1 MSVKEACG
9 EPGATAPVPAVVP
22 AAGPTPTSPPSP
34 DPASAS
40 GSPVRTG
47 PALVALAGAALLAVL
62 DGTVVAVALD
72 PLAHAFS
79 APLTTV
85 VWVTIAYLLAAAT
98 ALPLLGWAS
107 ARFGG
112 RTVFLT
118 GLGLFLLGSLLC
130 TAARSPGMLIGFRA
144 LQGFGGGLLEPS
156 AMTLS
161 AALATRESMGRVLGV
176 MSTVVNVAPAAGP
189 ILGGLLLETGHWQ
202 WLFGVNIPLGL
213 LVGAATLAYVPAG
226 RPDPAAARPGAD
238 LRGLALL
245 TAGYLGVLFAVNR
258 AGEQSGDW
266 PVPAAAAG
274 GIVLLVA
281 YVRHAVTTTAVPALD
296 LRLLRRPG
304 FAASVAVMGLVG
316 LIMYGQTTALP
327 VVGLDQHGLH
337 GFDQGLLV
345 CALGLGLLVSMT
357 TGGRLSDRLGARSL
371 VRSGAVASA
380 VLLATFAASAEHLPL
395 AAACALFVAVG
406 LSFGLTASPTVASLY
421 RTLPPAEQPQGTT
434 SIFMAVQFA
443 ASLGVALLSLLQ
455 ARAGADWVTALFAL
469 FAGAAAGIGLLAAR
483 LPGRPG

>member
-1 MSVKEACG
+1 MSVKEV
-9 EPGATAPVPAVVP
+9 PGSPAATAPVPAPVPAPGSAPAP
-22 AAGPTPTSPPSP
+22 AAG
-34 DPASAS
+34 
-40 GSPVRTG
+40 VRTG

-72 PLAHAFS
+72 PLADAFA

-98 ALPLLGWAS
+98 ALPLLGWAT

-130 TAARSPGMLIGFRA
+130 ALARSPGMLIGFRVI
-144 LQGFGGGLLEPS
+144 QGFGGGLLEPT

-161 AALATRESMGRVLGV
+161 AALATRESMGRVLSV
-176 MSTVVNVAPAAGP
+176 MGTVVNVAPAGGP

-202 WLFGVNIPLGL
+202 WLFVVNIPLGL
-213 LVGAATLAYVPAG
+213 LVLAATLTYVPAG

-258 AGEQSGDW
+258 AGEHAGDW
-266 PVPAAAAG
+266 PVLAAAAG
-274 GIVLLVA
+274 GIVLLAA
-281 YVRHAVTTTAVPALD
+281 YVRHAFTTTATPALD

-316 LIMYGQTTALP
+316 LVMYGQIAALP
-327 VVGLDQHGLH
+327 VIGLERHGLH
-337 GFDQGLLV
+337 GLDQGLLV

-357 TGGRLSDRLGARSL
+357 TGGRISDRLGARSL
-371 VRSGAVASA
+371 VRAGAAVTA

-421 RTLPPAEQPQGTT
+421 RTLPPTEQPQGTT
-434 SIFMAVQFA
+434 SMFMTVQLA
-443 ASLGVALLSLLQ
+443 ASLGVALLSLLHS
-455 ARAGADWVTALFAL
+455 RAGADWVAVLFAL
-469 FAGAAAGIGLLAAR
+469 LAAAAAGIGLLAAR